1 MERIKMRYTTHDV
14 VLKYQNRLN
23 KSDSQDYDNLW
34 WYQIEE
40 SFYKGMIETIRSL
53 KQGKNVKQE
62 SDEETS
68 DSVDNLQSL
77 LKTHVLSF
85 TNKDRHVE
93 CRKLPIDYLYFKRVS
108 PKCNKG
114 TCLNVQMKSYFREE
128 ANVDDLL
135 IDFMT
140 QPSFEMEQCFHTIAG
155 NKIRIYH
162 NNDFDI
168 EEATLTYYATPIRP
182 TFDRNKEEVIDFKV
196 DLIEL
201 FIDAGI
207 RILSGDIES
216 LNQKALADERVEK
229 GK

>member
-53 KQGKNVKQE
+53 KQGKNPKQE

-77 LKTHVLSF
+77 LKTDILPF
-85 TNKDRHVE
+85 TNKDRYVE
-93 CRKLPIDYLYFKRVS
+93 CKKLPTDYLYYKRVS

-114 TCLNVQMKSYFREE
+114 TCLNVQLKSYLREE

-135 IDFMT
+135 IDYMT
-140 QPSFEMEQCFHTIAG
+140 QPSFDMEQCFHTLAG
-155 NKIRIYH
+155 DRIRIYH
-162 NNDFDI
+162 NNDFEI
-168 EEATLTYYATPIRP
+168 KEATLTYYAVPPRV
-182 TFDRNKEEVIDFKV
+182 TFDRNKAVTINFKV
-196 DLIEL
+196 DLVEL

>member
-40 SFYKGMIETIRSL
+40 SFYKGMIEVIRSL
-53 KQGKNVKQE
+53 KQGKNLKQE

-68 DSVDNLQSL
+68 DNIDDLQSL
-77 LKTHVLSF
+77 LKTDIISF
-85 TNKDRHVE
+85 TNHDRYVE
-93 CRKLPIDYLYFKRVS
+93 CRKLPTDFLYFKRIS

-114 TCLNVQMKSYFREE
+114 NCLNLQMKSYFREE

-135 IDFMT
+135 IDYMT
-140 QPSFEMEQCFHTIAG
+140 QPSFDMEQCFHTIAG

-162 NNDFDI
+162 NNDFEI
-168 EEATLTYYATPIRP
+168 KEARLTYYAMPPRP
-182 TFDRNKEEVIDFKV
+182 TFDRNKEVKLDFKI